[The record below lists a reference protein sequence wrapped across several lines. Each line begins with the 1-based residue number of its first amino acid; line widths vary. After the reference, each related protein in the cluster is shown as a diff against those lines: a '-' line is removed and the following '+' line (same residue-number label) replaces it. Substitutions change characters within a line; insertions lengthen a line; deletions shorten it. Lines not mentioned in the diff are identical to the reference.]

1 MSAKQTFCHALQH
14 LYGLDQDTLYM
25 TVYLMAQKSALLF
38 RQAHRQS
45 LDDAEGIAVDVVDF
59 INLMV
64 NEAVAEIRDNGV
76 IMPMPLEG
84 GQPGM
89 MQ

>member
-1 MSAKQTFCHALQH
+1 MSAKQKFCHGLQH

-38 RQAHRQS
+38 RQAHGQP
-45 LDDAEGIAVDVVDF
+45 LDDAEGIAVDAVDF

-64 NEAVAEIRDNGV
+64 NEAVEEIRENGV
-76 IMPMPLEG
+76 MMPMPMDHQG
-84 GQPGM
+84 GAA
-89 MQ
+89 